1 MAVAQSMS
9 VGKCDLLIGGE
20 WVKSSAAEF
29 ANVYNP
35 STGEVIAQV
44 PLGGFDDVN
53 RAVLAAGN
61 AFPGWA
67 EVPIVER
74 ARVMFRY
81 KNLLEAHYEEIA
93 RIMTREHGKSLAE
106 ARASLQR
113 GIEVVEFA
121 CGIPSLY
128 TGDSIENIA
137 RNVDCMTV
145 RHPLGVCAGITPFNF
160 PAMIPLWMFPVALV
174 CGNTFVLKPSERVPM
189 TGMKLAELLVEA
201 GLPKG
206 VLNVVHGGK
215 DCVNAILE
223 HPLIKAVSFVGS
235 SHIAKYVY
243 EKGTANGKRVQA
255 NGGAKN
261 HVIVMPDADMDHT
274 VNALQAAAFGCAGE
288 RCMAASLAIPV
299 GDVADELVERLVDSA
314 SRMKVGPTDNGEEP
328 DMGPLISPDH
338 LAKVRGYIDAGEREG
353 ATVAI
358 DGRKSKLEKG
368 FFLGPTILDKAKPG
382 MTVVKE
388 EIFGPV
394 LSVVRAATIEEAID
408 FGKQCP
414 YGNGAV
420 IFTNSGGVAR
430 EFQHRFNAGLIG
442 INVGVPASMAWF
454 PFTGWN
460 TSFYGDQHMQ
470 GKEGVH
476 FYTQQKMIMSRWFL
490 TPSKDSKS
498 SDQKD
503 SRFSDPVWKPKQ

>member
-288 RCMAASLAIPV
+288 RCMAASL
-299 GDVADELVERLVDSA
+299 
-314 SRMKVGPTDNGEEP
+314 
-328 DMGPLISPDH
+328 
-338 LAKVRGYIDAGEREG
+338 
-353 ATVAI
+353 
-358 DGRKSKLEKG
+358 
-368 FFLGPTILDKAKPG
+368 
-382 MTVVKE
+382 
-388 EIFGPV
+388 
-394 LSVVRAATIEEAID
+394 
-408 FGKQCP
+408 
-414 YGNGAV
+414 
-420 IFTNSGGVAR
+420 
-430 EFQHRFNAGLIG
+430 
-442 INVGVPASMAWF
+442 
-454 PFTGWN
+454 
-460 TSFYGDQHMQ
+460 
-470 GKEGVH
+470 
-476 FYTQQKMIMSRWFL
+476 
-490 TPSKDSKS
+490 
-498 SDQKD
+498 
-503 SRFSDPVWKPKQ
+503 